1 MKEGLANVLLPLTFL
16 LTLFF
21 SVWELSLIQIR
32 KWEYLKILK
41 SRGPERH
48 LRLKKPEDSL
58 ILIKNIKLFFFILC
72 LLLFIFRFPN
82 LGSWSF
88 FGILALGYLVLFV
101 IVPFFIHADNSPP
114 LVSFL
119 LPLQHFLHFLFAPL
133 FLFRREEA
141 EEEDREEQVE
151 AYLFEGR
158 ERDVFSPEEEEMV
171 ENILYFKE
179 TTAREIMTPRVNI
192 VGVSESA
199 TLTEVRAL
207 ILEAKKSK
215 IPVYRETVDDIVG
228 ILDAKS
234 LLKYEISEKL
244 TLKET
249 KDLLKKP
256 LFVTEYMKLTTLL
269 SLLQKKKQKFAA
281 VIDEYGGVS
290 GILTVED
297 IVEEIVGEIY
307 DEDEKEECTVHKT
320 AEGFLV
326 SGETS
331 VENVEELLDH
341 EFSVDAAAVTIGGM
355 ITFLLGK
362 IPSPGER
369 LELEGYEFLV
379 KEVSDKNIESLL
391 IRPAEKEKR
400 EEEASEAN

>member
-1 MKEGLANVLLPLTFL
+1 MRRRH
-16 LTLFF
+16 LFF
-21 SVWELSLIQIR
+21 
-32 KWEYLKILK
+32 Y
-41 SRGPERH
+41 
-48 LRLKKPEDSL
+48 
-58 ILIKNIKLFFFILC
+58 
-72 LLLFIFRFPN
+72 
-82 LGSWSF
+82 
-88 FGILALGYLVLFV
+88 
-101 IVPFFIHADNSPP
+101 
-114 LVSFL
+114 
-119 LPLQHFLHFLFAPL
+119 
-133 FLFRREEA
+133 
-141 EEEDREEQVE
+141 
-151 AYLFEGR
+151 
-158 ERDVFSPEEEEMV
+158 
-171 ENILYFKE
+171 
-179 TTAREIMTPRVNI
+179 
-192 VGVSESA
+192 
-199 TLTEVRAL
+199 
-207 ILEAKKSK
+207 
-215 IPVYRETVDDIVG
+215 
-228 ILDAKS
+228 
-234 LLKYEISEKL
+234 
-244 TLKET
+244 
-249 KDLLKKP
+249 
-256 LFVTEYMKLTTLL
+256 
-269 SLLQKKKQKFAA
+269 LQKKKQKFAA